1 MREIE
6 FRGKRIDNSE
16 WIYGWLRQTG
26 HQNIEKSNGQYI
38 RTEKYYQIQD
48 EKYNSQFVDETT
60 IGQYTGLKD
69 KNKKKMY
76 EGDIIEIKVYDSF
89 AKQCIS
95 TKKCVIEFKNGIFG
109 VMFTKAQEL
118 TAFVHFTNTTFEV
131 IGNIYENKELLSE
144 VENWK

>member
-1 MREIE
+1 MLEIE

-48 EKYNSQFVDETT
+48 EKYNSKFVDEAT

-69 KNKKKMY
+69 KNGKKIF
-76 EGDIIEIKVYDSF
+76 EGDILKGTFYGFMAPEYDYIFSVYGDEKEKGFMANYFEPNECEI
-89 AKQCIS
+89 
-95 TKKCVIEFKNGIFG
+95 
-109 VMFTKAQEL
+109 
-118 TAFVHFTNTTFEV
+118 
-131 IGNIYENKELLSE
+131 IGNIYDNPELLKE
-144 VENWK
+144 KL

>member
-38 RTEKYYQIQD
+38 KTEKYYQIQD
-48 EKYNSQFVDETT
+48 EKYNSQFVDEAT

-69 KNKKKMY
+69 KKGNKIY
-76 EGDIIEIKVYDSF
+76 EGDIIKFIYENKEKIRAIVFEKGEF
-89 AKQCIS
+89 LAKDD
-95 TKKCVIEFKNGIFG
+95 T
-109 VMFTKAQEL
+109 
-118 TAFVHFTNTTFEV
+118 TAFGPTFRHIRLCSNIEV
-131 IGNIYENKELLSE
+131 IGNIYDNPEFLKEG
-144 VENWK
+144 

>member
-1 MREIE
+1 MQNLK
-6 FRGKRIDNSE
+6 FRAWDNENEYMITSMQG
-16 WIYGWLRQTG
+16 IYTALRNTMNITRQDDGYYNTG
-26 HQNIEKSNGQYI
+26 DLLKPNK
-38 RTEKYYQIQD
+38 EKYSIM
-48 EKYNSQFVDETT
+48 
-60 IGQYTGLKD
+60 QYTGLKD
-69 KNKKKMY
+69 KEKKEMY
-76 EGDIIEIKVYDSF
+76 EGDIVEIKVYDSF
-89 AKQCIS
+89 SKQCIS